1 MGFTIHLCLLVHM
14 FDTILNIFKMLK
26 EESDAVSHTHIFN
39 AQEAEARGWTVQ
51 GQPELQN

>member
-1 MGFTIHLCLLVHM
+1 M